1 MLVCKSLSQQENYT
15 QICATFIYLIFDL
28 MWLCIW
34 NFVSLIT
41 KFYSHSSIVS
51 FFVAGILPEE
61 GCQRH
66 HCWTIFKKYRLNGIN
81 LKVLSTMVAMKLSKK
96 RILKSVSPL
105 VSVNYRRFG
114 LNSGCA
120 ILLNK
125 IIQLLMWWHTLKYKH
140 LVYML
145 SFLKLVYI
153 DWEAATR
160 LCFAK
165 SGFHMISDAI

>member
-1 MLVCKSLSQQENYT
+1 
-15 QICATFIYLIFDL
+15 
-28 MWLCIW
+28 
-34 NFVSLIT
+34 
-41 KFYSHSSIVS
+41 
-51 FFVAGILPEE
+51 
-61 GCQRH
+61 
-66 HCWTIFKKYRLNGIN
+66 
-81 LKVLSTMVAMKLSKK
+81 MVAMKLSKK